1 MKSIA
6 KYMRNNRS
14 LVNIVLVY
22 LFLSFVIGYLDFDR
36 RVCTFAESTYEMKRV
51 VLGTSSSPIG
61 SRVLVPFTL
70 HFIHNFLRIPLIYI
84 YATFRLSSFFLAFCL
99 FHIYL
104 KNWFDDKIAMIGTL
118 SVISSLPLFLTN
130 WYSLWSDM
138 PNFIAFILGAMWIK
152 QNRYKL
158 LYILIPVATLN
169 KEAILAIV
177 VFYFVYNFR
186 RENFRVLARR
196 TVVCFGLWA
205 IPYAY
210 TRIVF
215 GFQVFPGGTIK
226 HNIAGLFEIFKNPH
240 PYNHYYFLL
249 YLCGFYWVLAFRNFR
264 KKDVFLRRSVIVMAL
279 LFLYVFIRVG
289 AINEVRVFIPFYV
302 FIIPLGL
309 FSLFGEDE
317 S

>member
-1 MKSIA
+1 M
-6 KYMRNNRS
+6 
-14 LVNIVLVY
+14 
-22 LFLSFVIGYLDFDR
+22 
-36 RVCTFAESTYEMKRV
+36 
-51 VLGTSSSPIG
+51 
-61 SRVLVPFTL
+61 
-70 HFIHNFLRIPLIYI
+70 
-84 YATFRLSSFFLAFCL
+84 
-99 FHIYL
+99 
-104 KNWFDDKIAMIGTL
+104 
-118 SVISSLPLFLTN
+118 
-130 WYSLWSDM
+130 
-138 PNFIAFILGAMWIK
+138 
-152 QNRYKL
+152 
-158 LYILIPVATLN
+158 
-169 KEAILAIV
+169 
-177 VFYFVYNFR
+177 
-186 RENFRVLARR
+186 
-196 TVVCFGLWA
+196 
-205 IPYAY
+205 
-210 TRIVF
+210 F